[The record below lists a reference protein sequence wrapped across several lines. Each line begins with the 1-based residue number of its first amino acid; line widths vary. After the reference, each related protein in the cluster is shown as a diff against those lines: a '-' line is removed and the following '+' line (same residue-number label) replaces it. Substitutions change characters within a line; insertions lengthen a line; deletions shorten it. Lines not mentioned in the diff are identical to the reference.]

1 MGCRPGHHDWEM
13 ISVEQEGREVQLRRC
28 GREGCGRWDELK
40 GAWTVLSVPAED
52 DEVDD
57 LVVA

>member
-13 ISVEQEGREVQLRRC
+13 ITVEQEGREVQLRRC
-28 GREGCGRWDELK
+28 GRKGCRRWDEMR
-40 GAWTVLSVPAED
+40 GVWTVLGAQLAA
-52 DEVDD
+52 DE